1 VRIGDRNH
9 LLDRRMVARAP
20 ESCSVDLD
28 TFAVSRELV
37 VAAMH
42 FADKLGKGFRGPLT
56 YSDCIQPIELPY
68 Q

>member
-9 LLDRRMVARAP
+9 LPDRRTVARAP
-20 ESCSVDLD
+20 ESCSVDSD

-42 FADKLGKGFRGPLT
+42 FADKLGKGFRGPLM
-56 YSDCIQPIELPY
+56 YSGCIRPIGPPCR
-68 Q
+68 